1 MTEVQKELDLSY
13 RYLLLMQEHLRPLH
27 GSPRPAEAEEHIESS
42 SRLMQLDLSGNQL
55 RNLPTSLSFLRELV
69 FLDLSDNPIHS
80 LKMVLE
86 GISTIPKLQELKI
99 HLKAKIVGLC

>member
-1 MTEVQKELDLSY
+1 
-13 RYLLLMQEHLRPLH
+13 
-27 GSPRPAEAEEHIESS
+27 
-42 SRLMQLDLSGNQL
+42 MQLDLSGNQL